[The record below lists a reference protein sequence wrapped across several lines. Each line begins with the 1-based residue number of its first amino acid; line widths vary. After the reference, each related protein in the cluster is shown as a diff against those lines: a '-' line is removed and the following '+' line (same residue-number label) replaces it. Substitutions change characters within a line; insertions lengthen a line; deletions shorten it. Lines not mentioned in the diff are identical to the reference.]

1 MCRALAPSCPG
12 SSSQVLVVRGL
23 ENKWAMAKLVKQG
36 PDVRRSCCPEG
47 GGSLAQVPSPE
58 TPQAAPLDSDIFI
71 PV

>member
-1 MCRALAPSCPG
+1 M
-12 SSSQVLVVRGL
+12 VRGL

-36 PDVRRSCCPEG
+36 PDVRRNCCPEG